1 VQKPKQRTATT
12 ESKAKPRAQRSNTR
26 TAKAHARAQPA
37 KTGAVAE
44 PKSVRARKASGKGA
58 TQHVF
63 SFGPGSADGNREM
76 KELLGGKGAN
86 LAEMCNLGLPVPPG
100 FTISTAVC
108 AHYYA
113 HDKTYPKS
121 LVREVERALEAVEHE
136 TGKRL
141 GDREN
146 PLLVSV
152 RSGARVS
159 MPGMMDTVLNL
170 GLNDETVEGL
180 ARASGNPRFAWDAYR
195 RFVNMYADV
204 VLGLKARSEAH
215 LDPFRETFDAKK
227 RERGVR
233 EDTQL
238 SADDLRE
245 IVARYKAIVLE
256 RTGEPFPT
264 DPRAQLWGAI
274 GAVIRS
280 WHNERAIAYRAMN
293 HIPSSWGTAVS
304 IVAMVFGNLGPDS
317 GTGVAFTRDPSTGEK
332 RFYGEYLMNAQGE
345 DVVAGIRTPH
355 PIDTLEASAPKAWKE
370 LRRVVNLL
378 ERHYRDMQD
387 IEFTIER
394 GRLWMLQCRNGKR
407 TGFAAVKI
415 AVDLVAEKRISRD
428 EALLRVEPT
437 ALDQLLQPVFVPAEL
452 VAARKD
458 GRRLTRGLN
467 AGPGAASGRIVFSSS
482 EAVARNDRGETVV
495 LVRIETSPDDILGMK
510 AAAGILTARGGM
522 TSHAALVARQMGKVC
537 VAGAGELEID
547 YAQRTLAVGN
557 WTLAEGDWISI
568 DGSSGDVYAG
578 RVGTQSSDV
587 CAVLLEG
594 AKPKKDSIY
603 GAFAEL
609 LAWADDARTLRVRAN
624 ADQPD
629 QCRNAVAFGAEGVG
643 LCRTEHMFFAPGK
656 IEAVREMILAETTQE
671 RVQALKKLLPLQR
684 ADFEGIFRAMA
695 PRPVT
700 IRSLDPPLHEFLP
713 HDEPSI
719 WAVARDLGIAPEK
732 VQAKV
737 DALHEMNPMLGLRGC
752 RLGIVYPEITI
763 MQARAIFEAACNVA
777 KSTKK
782 KPMLEIMIPLVG
794 TKAELDLQA
803 DVVRTVAEEVF
814 REAKTRVDFLVGTMI
829 ELPRAAL
836 TAGEIAKTAEFF
848 SFGTN
853 DLTQTTFGISRDDGG
868 KFLPHYIE
876 AEIHADDP
884 FATLD
889 REGVGRLMRI
899 ATEEGRAARPGLKV
913 GICGEHGGDPRSI
926 EFCHELGL
934 DYVSCSPYR
943 VPLARL
949 AAAQSAIRE
958 RRRR

>member
-1 VQKPKQRTATT
+1 MKRPPARRTTKARSTKARTAVSPARRGST
-12 ESKAKPRAQRSNTR
+12 AR
-26 TAKAHARAQPA
+26 TPQYVYP
-37 KTGAVAE
+37 
-44 PKSVRARKASGKGA
+44 
-58 TQHVF
+58 
-63 SFGPGSADGNREM
+63 FGPNGADGDRHQ
-76 KELLGGKGAN
+76 KDLLGGKGAN

-100 FTISTAVC
+100 FTLSTEVC
-108 AHYYA
+108 SYYYA
-113 HDKTYPKS
+113 NRRTYPKT
-121 LVREVERALEAVEHE
+121 LEREVEKALAQVERE
-136 TGKRL
+136 VKKKL
-141 GDREN
+141 GDKRD

-170 GLNDETVEGL
+170 GLNDATVAGL

-204 VLGLKARSEAH
+204 VLGLKAKSDSHHE
-215 LDPFRETFDAKK
+215 PFREAFEAKK
-227 RERGVR
+227 KSRGVR
-233 EDTQL
+233 EDSDL
-238 SADDLRE
+238 GVDDLME
-245 IVARYKAIVLE
+245 LVKEYKAIVLE
-256 RTGEPFPT
+256 RTGSAFPD
-264 DPRAQLWGAI
+264 DPREQLWGAI
-274 GAVIRS
+274 GAVFRS
-280 WHNERAIAYRAMN
+280 WNNERAVAYRSMN
-293 HIPSSWGTAVS
+293 HISSAWGTAVS
-304 IVAMVFGNLGPDS
+304 VCSMVFGNLGPDS

-345 DVVAGIRTPH
+345 DVVAGLRTPH
-355 PIDTLEASAPKAWKE
+355 PISTLATGAPAAWKE
-370 LRRVVNLL
+370 LNRIVQLL
-378 ERHYRDMQD
+378 EKHYRDMQD

-415 AVDLVAEKRISRD
+415 AVDLVSEKLITQD
-428 EALLRVEPT
+428 EAIMRVPPT
-437 ALDQLLQPVFVPAEL
+437 ALDQLLQPVFIPAEL
-452 VAARKD
+452 EAARKD
-458 GRRLTRGLN
+458 GRLLTKALN
-467 AGPGAASGRIVFSSS
+467 AGPGAASGRIAFSPT
-482 EAVARNDRGETVV
+482 EAVARRERGENVV
-495 LVRIETSPDDILGMK
+495 LVRVETSPDDILGME
-510 AAAGILTARGGM
+510 ASAGILTARGGM

-537 VAGAGELEID
+537 VAGAGDLEID
-547 YAQRTLAVGN
+547 YSHRSLTVGS
-557 WTLAEGDWISI
+557 WMLSEGDWISI
-568 DGSSGDVYAG
+568 DGSSGEVYAG
-578 RVGTQSSDV
+578 KLGTQSSDV
-587 CAVLLEG
+587 CSVLLEG
-594 AKPKKDSIY
+594 AQPGPNSIY
-603 GAFAEL
+603 RSFDKL
-609 LAWADDARTLRVRAN
+609 LSWADARRTLRVRAN

-629 QCRNAVAFGAEGVG
+629 QCKNAVAFGAEGVG

-656 IEAVREMILAETTQE
+656 IEAVREMILADKTAD
-671 RVQALKKLLPLQR
+671 RVHALKKLLPLQR

-719 WAVARDLGIAPEK
+719 WAVARDLGVAPER
-732 VQAKV
+732 VHAKV
-737 DALHEMNPMLGLRGC
+737 EALREQNPMLGLRGC

-763 MQARAIFEAACNVA
+763 MQARAIFQAACQVA
-777 KSTKK
+777 KDTKK
-782 KPMLEIMIPLVG
+782 KPSLEIMIPLVG
-794 TKAELDLQA
+794 TRRELELQA

-814 REAKTRVDFLVGTMI
+814 AEMKIKVPFLVGTMI

-836 TAGEIAKTAEFF
+836 TAGEIALAADFF

-889 REGVGRLMRI
+889 REGVGRLMEI
-899 ATEEGRAARPGLKV
+899 ATREGRAAKPGLKI

-926 EFCHELGL
+926 EFCNELGM

-949 AAAQSAIRE
+949 AAAQAALRGA
-958 RRRR
+958 